1 MSLHYGYSGGGGTC
15 GCCCSYSAESYNT
28 AFSYGYSHYDW
39 GDCGASCAEG
49 NSANM
54 NANVATAISRATDG

>member
-1 MSLHYGYSGGGGTC
+1 MSLHYGYSGGGSTC

-28 AFSYGYSHYDW
+28 ALSYGYSHYDC
-39 GDCGASCAEG
+39 GDCGASCTDG

>member
-1 MSLHYGYSGGGGTC
+1 MAILVAAAPADVAAAIRQRVTIRLSPMAKT
-15 GCCCSYSAESYNT
+15 
-28 AFSYGYSHYDW
+28 SHYDC
-39 GDCGASCAEG
+39 GDCGASCTDG

>member
-28 AFSYGYSHYDW
+28 ALSYVYIHDYFCDCFSR
-39 GDCGASCAEG
+39 CADF
-49 NSANM
+49 NAANM
-54 NANVATAISRATDG
+54 NANVATAISRATGG

>member
-28 AFSYGYSHYDW
+28 ALSYGYSHYDW
-39 GDCGASCAEG
+39 GDWGASCTDG

-54 NANVATAISRATDG
+54 NANVATAISRATGG

>member
-28 AFSYGYSHYDW
+28 ALSYGTATTT
-39 GDCGASCAEG
+39 GAT
-49 NSANM
+49 
-54 NANVATAISRATDG
+54 VAQVVRMVILPT

>member
-15 GCCCSYSAESYNT
+15 GCCCSYSAESYNK
-28 AFSYGYSHYDW
+28 ALSYGYSHYDW
-39 GDCGASCAEG
+39 GDCGASCTDG

>member
-28 AFSYGYSHYDW
+28 ALSYGYSHYDW
-39 GDCGASCAEG
+39 AT
-49 NSANM
+49 
-54 NANVATAISRATDG
+54 VAQVVRMVILPT